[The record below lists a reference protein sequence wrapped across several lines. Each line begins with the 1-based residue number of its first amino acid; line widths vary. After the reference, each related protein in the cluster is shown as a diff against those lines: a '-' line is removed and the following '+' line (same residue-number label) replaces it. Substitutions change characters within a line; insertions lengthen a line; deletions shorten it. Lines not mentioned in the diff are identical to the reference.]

1 LIARCDQLS
10 DTVFAHIKASRPDIV
25 LVHAMWSGKSD
36 LDGLKQTVERLADLK
51 IPRIIILGPVPVW
64 KRGLPLA
71 LVNFY
76 RFHHGIPDRMRGGIV
91 SGDENDLRMEAFSR
105 QAGVEYISAWK
116 VLCNTEGCLTRT
128 GPTTADVVAT
138 DLVHLSD
145 NGSRFLAQAIAKH
158 LFN

>member
-1 LIARCDQLS
+1 
-10 DTVFAHIKASRPDIV
+10 
-25 LVHAMWSGKSD
+25 MWGPKSD
-36 LDGLKQTVERLADLK
+36 LDRLRQTVDRLLALK
-51 IPRIIILGPVPVW
+51 IPRLIILGPVPVW

-76 RFHHGIPDRMRGGIV
+76 RFHHGIPDRLGGSIV
-91 SGDENDLRMEAFSR
+91 AGDQSDARMEAFSK

-116 VLCNTEGCLTRT
+116 TLCNPDGCITRT
-128 GPTTADVVAT
+128 GPATADVVAT

-145 NGSRFLAQAIAKH
+145 NGSRFLAQSIAKR